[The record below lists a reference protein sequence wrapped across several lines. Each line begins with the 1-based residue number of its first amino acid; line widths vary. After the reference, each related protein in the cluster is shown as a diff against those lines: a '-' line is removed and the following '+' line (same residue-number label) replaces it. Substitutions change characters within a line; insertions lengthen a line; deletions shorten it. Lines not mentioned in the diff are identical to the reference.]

1 MRSDLMTALVVDD
14 DVVVRKMLT
23 FALGKVGFNCLCSS
37 DGADA
42 LTTLDSATFDLV
54 ITDLLM
60 PKTHGHTLATEL
72 LELKER
78 PIIVVHTSVIEPR
91 LVKDLKLR
99 GVDEIV
105 FKPTD
110 YTAFAVKMKELVEG
124 RRCGST
130 FR

>member
-14 DVVVRKMLT
+14 DEVVRKMLK
-23 FALGKVGFNCLCSS
+23 FALGKVGFNCLCSA
-37 DGADA
+37 DGANA

-54 ITDLLM
+54 VTDLLM

-78 PIIVVHTSVIEPR
+78 PIIVVHTSVIEPK

-110 YTAFAVKMKELVEG
+110 YAAFAVKMKELVSG
-124 RRCGST
+124 RAV
-130 FR
+130 

>member
-1 MRSDLMTALVVDD
+1 MFVGWRRCFDDSRFGDLRLGDHRFVD
-14 DVVVRKMLT
+14 
-23 FALGKVGFNCLCSS
+23 AE
-37 DGADA
+37 DA
-42 LTTLDSATFDLV
+42 WAYVS
-54 ITDLLM
+54 
-60 PKTHGHTLATEL
+60 TEL